1 MSSEQNKQ
9 EIFDS
14 IRKKWVHCTPEE
26 IVRQQLINHMV
37 YELFYPKELIAIEKV
52 LSSIPT
58 VDPGNMQLP
67 DRRVDLICFAKGIH
81 PSYPLYPLLLVECKE
96 SILLKKEAQ
105 DQVIG
110 YNYFIK
116 AYFVAVAYP
125 GGVEWGCYD
134 RKKQEYLFFP
144 SLPPYSRLIQAVT
157 HARL

>member
-67 DRRVDLICFAKGIH
+67 DRRVDLICFAK
-81 PSYPLYPLLLVECKE
+81 SSTTLYPLLVIECKE
-96 SILLKKEAQ
+96 SKELTEEALAQ
-105 DQVIG
+105 VQG